1 MKVLKCT
8 SCGSNEL
15 TDYGAY
21 VVCDFCRS
29 RFTNTKEKVSGKATT
44 IGLASDI
51 DTLLKKCQED
61 QVNRRR
67 YANLVLDI
75 DPTNQQAKQYLL

>member
-1 MKVLKCT
+1 M
-8 SCGSNEL
+8 
-15 TDYGAY
+15 
-21 VVCDFCRS
+21 
-29 RFTNTKEKVSGKATT
+29 EKVSGKATT

-75 DPTNQQAKQYLL
+75 DPTNQQAKNYLL

>member
-1 MKVLKCT
+1 MKLLKCVN
-8 SCGSNEL
+8 CGSHEL
-15 TDYGAY
+15 TDYGSYAI
-21 VVCDFCRS
+21 CDFCRS
-29 RFTNTKEKVSGKATT
+29 RFTNTGGKASGKAPT
-44 IGLASDI
+44 IGIASDI